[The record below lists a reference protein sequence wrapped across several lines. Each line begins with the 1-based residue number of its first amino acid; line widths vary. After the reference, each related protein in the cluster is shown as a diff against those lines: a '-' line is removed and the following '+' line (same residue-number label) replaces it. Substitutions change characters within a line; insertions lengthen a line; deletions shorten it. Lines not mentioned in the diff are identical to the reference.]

1 MNEFTSTWSSGLLSQ
16 RQTYWLVH
24 TPAPD
29 LTGTTLFDVLVR
41 YILEQ
46 TFSNLV
52 PKNRRADSGD
62 PLQRLWLRR
71 SGARVWNLHVS
82 KLLQII
88 LMSSPPSAGHWLI
101 SLLLQNFLSPLDG
114 HLLRHKSHT
123 GITELCMTLS
133 LFPQHIT
140 PCMAYN

>member
-24 TPAPD
+24 TLAPD
-29 LTGTTLFDVLVR
+29 LTGAILFDVLVR

-52 PKNRRADSGD
+52 PKNRHADSGD
-62 PLQRLWLRR
+62 PLQRLQRLWLRR

-82 KLLQII
+82 KLLQVI
-88 LMSSPPSAGHWLI
+88 LMSSP
-101 SLLLQNFLSPLDG
+101 LLQA
-114 HLLRHKSHT
+114 T
-123 GITELCMTLS
+123 G
-133 LFPQHIT
+133 
-140 PCMAYN
+140 